1 MAEAKEAHWRRL
13 KHNEALEN
21 FKKTI
26 SLMEYVNP

>member
-1 MAEAKEAHWRRL
+1 MAAEKEGHWRRL

-26 SLMEYVNP
+26 SLMKYVNP